1 MSLTILCQFQPGVA
15 YKKCW
20 LRKKACIRFISSFMT
35 PQPGSQ
41 TIAIHI
47 SQNILQNKG
56 KQAMKLVQLVAKNK
70 SGRLVSGFFWFFEKL
85 CIR

>member
-1 MSLTILCQFQPGVA
+1 
-15 YKKCW
+15 
-20 LRKKACIRFISSFMT
+20 MT

-41 TIAIHI
+41 KIAIHI